1 MAKFKFK
8 AVVTADDIIS
18 AKIDD
23 ASVTDADV
31 GKAVRLDIG
40 KDSSY
45 TLCADGDSIDGFI
58 TGIDPATADGKLFA
72 SIQVGGRKRCES
84 EGTMT
89 IGDLVEAGTVAAA
102 GTAEANLLPTIST
115 HAMDDTTATSLLADM
130 FQIQWRVIS
139 ADTADGDIADEDTT
153 VIIERL

>member
-23 ASVTDADV
+23 AVTDADV
-31 GKAVRLDIG
+31 GKSVKLDIG

-45 TLCADGDSIDGFI
+45 TLCADGDGIDGFI
-58 TGIDPATADGKLFA
+58 TGIDPATADGAVFG
-72 SIQVGGRKRCES
+72 SIQVGGRKRCEA

-115 HAMDDTTATSLLADM
+115 HVMDDTTAASLLVDM
-130 FQIQWRVIS
+130 LQIQWRVIS